1 MAQNGEI
8 MNERDLGGRQA
19 RRRFILGFAAPLALA
34 LVGLP
39 PRQAEAARRQR
50 SILLHHRH
58 TGETLGTVYFADGR
72 YLPEAL
78 QAATR
83 HLRDWRDGTTRP
95 VDPKLL
101 DLLWSL
107 RQKLDVGAPVEVFC
121 GYRSPETNAM
131 LRRRSRGVARNSL
144 HMRGMAIDFR
154 VPDRT
159 LRAVR
164 AAAVSLRAG
173 GVGYYPRSG
182 FVHADTGDVRYW

>member
-1 MAQNGEI
+1 MD
-8 MNERDLGGRQA
+8 ERDLGGRQA

-50 SILLHHRH
+50 SILLHHCH
-58 TGETLGTVYFADGR
+58 TGETLKTVYFADGR

-78 QAATR
+78 RAVTR

-95 VDPKLL
+95 IDPRLL

-107 RQKLDVGAPVEVFC
+107 RRKLDVDAPVEVFC

-144 HMRGMAIDFR
+144 HMQGMAIDFR
-154 VPDRT
+154 VPSRS

-164 AAAVSLRAG
+164 AAAVSLKAG

-182 FVHADTGDVRYW
+182 FVHVDTGDVRYW